1 MDAGSEALMEVKQRY
16 FIAGAA
22 TTAAIVAVAFGGG
35 ALLATASGPGKPAT
49 RVERQASA
57 PAARVVLAATSEPA
71 VPAISPAPVSDAKSA
86 GATSPPAP
94 PLAQIPEQQQAEER
108 PLTRRELRQERHRLR
123 DERRAE
129 RWARRHHLD
138 VPSVSDDSTEPLWS
152 DLRPLDTDSQ

>member
-1 MDAGSEALMEVKQRY
+1 MQVKLRY

-35 ALLATASGPGKPAT
+35 ALLATATSGPGKPAI

-71 VPAISPAPVSDAKSA
+71 VPASSPAPVSDGNSA
-86 GATSPPAP
+86 GATSPQAP
-94 PLAQIPEQQQAEER
+94 PLARIPEQQQTEER

-123 DERRAE
+123 EERRVE

-138 VPSVSDDSTEPLWS
+138 DPSVSDDSTAPLWS
-152 DLRPLDTDSQ
+152 DLRPLDTGSQ